1 VIFIEFRNLDHEDE
15 KSSVNE
21 LLFIYLFMKMQTR
34 NFEINILCNTQ
45 SMFTASGFGFNLY
58 FPDRFND
65 DLLHLMSDSCFVGWM
80 LGFGFNLYFPDRFND
95 DLLHRCFVGWM
106 LDHVSRVE
114 TSFVGNYLFGLGHC
128 AENDGNF

>member
-1 VIFIEFRNLDHEDE
+1 MSFYL
-15 KSSVNE
+15 
-21 LLFIYLFMKMQTR
+21 YLFMKMQTR

-58 FPDRFND
+58 FPDD
-65 DLLHLMSDSCFVGWM
+65 DLLHLMSDS
-80 LGFGFNLYFPDRFND
+80 
-95 DLLHRCFVGWM
+95 CFVGWM

-128 AENDGNF
+128 AENDGNFLTFLS